1 MILELIIEILLICCI
16 FMTILYVIGFFTK
29 NMAIVD
35 FGWSINYSLIVL
47 YILYKIPNVINN
59 YAIILFFGMV
69 LLWSTRLA
77 FYLLF
82 TRILFKPEEGRYI
95 KLRQK
100 WKNHINLKFFIFF
113 QFQALTNVVLSIPII
128 ISLKQTGEFYF
139 NHYLAILLF
148 IIGFIGE
155 SISDFHL
162 YFFKRN
168 PANHN
173 KTLKTG
179 LWKYSRHPNYFFE
192 LVIWFSYGLYQIHLE
207 YGFLAFSS
215 FLILLYFILKVTG
228 IPATEEQNLSTKG
241 EDYKNYILTT
251 SPLIPMPTQLYQKLH
266 KRGQY
271 AR

>member
-1 MILELIIEILLICCI
+1 MIIEFILDIFLICSL
-16 FMTILYVIGFFTK
+16 FMTFLYIIGILTK

-35 FGWSINYSLIVL
+35 FGWSINYSLIVIYL
-47 YILYKIPNVINN
+47 WIKTSNVINN
-59 YAIILFFGMV
+59 YVIFIFFVMV

-95 KLRQK
+95 KLREK
-100 WKNHINLKFFIFF
+100 WKSNINLKFFIFF
-113 QFQALTNVVLSIPII
+113 QFQALTNVILSIPII
-128 ISLKQTGEFYF
+128 LAIQQVNEFQI
-139 NHYLAILLF
+139 NHYIAIILF

-162 YFFKRN
+162 YIFKKN
-168 PANHN
+168 PANHK

-192 LVIWFSYGLYQIHLE
+192 LVIWFSYGLYQLNLD
-207 YGFLAFSS
+207 YGFIAFSS
-215 FLILLYFILKVTG
+215 FLILLFFILKVTG
-228 IPATEEQNLSTKG
+228 IPATEEQNLYSKG
-241 EDYKNYILTT
+241 EDYKNYILST
-251 SPLIPMPTQLYQKLH
+251 SPLIPMPQQLYQKLF
-266 KRGQY
+266 KRGSY